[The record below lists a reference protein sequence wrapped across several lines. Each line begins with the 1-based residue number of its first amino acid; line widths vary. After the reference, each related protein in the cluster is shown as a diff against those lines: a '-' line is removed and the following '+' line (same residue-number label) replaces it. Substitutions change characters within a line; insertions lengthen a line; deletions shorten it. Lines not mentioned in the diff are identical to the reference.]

1 MHLVQIRVQM
11 IHVSNL
17 FSQAGKQE
25 LNVIDIFT
33 NLEKCQSNNKN
44 LNALS
49 FFFSFFKLDFS
60 IMAIHMLILFILSPF

>member
-49 FFFSFFKLDFS
+49 FFF
-60 IMAIHMLILFILSPF
+60 LFLN